1 MSGGGP
7 AAGVAADWARAYLDA
22 WSAHDSAAVTSF
34 WADDGVYQDFA
45 LGERFEGVA
54 AIRAFIEALETTF
67 SSDYRFEPGDVV
79 GDDEGYALE
88 WTMIG
93 TNDRADPDRGLPA
106 TGRSYRVPG
115 VSVGRVRDGRI
126 VGNRDYWN
134 LADYLQQVGLMPSP
148 EQAVPAGG

>member
-1 MSGGGP
+1 MSGGP
-7 AAGVAADWARAYLDA
+7 AAGVAADWAQTYLDA
-22 WSAHDSAAVTSF
+22 WNAHDSAAVTAF
-34 WADDGVYQDFA
+34 MADDVVYQDNA
-45 LGERFEGVA
+45 LGERLEGVA
-54 AIRAFIEALETTF
+54 AVCAFVEAMQTEF

-126 VGNRDYWN
+126 VENRDYWN

-148 EQAVPAGG
+148 EKAIPAGG